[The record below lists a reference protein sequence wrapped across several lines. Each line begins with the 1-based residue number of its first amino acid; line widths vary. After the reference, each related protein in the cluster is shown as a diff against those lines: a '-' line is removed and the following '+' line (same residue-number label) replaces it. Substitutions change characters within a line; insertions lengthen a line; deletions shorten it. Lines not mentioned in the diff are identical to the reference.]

1 MKPRSFGNVILL
13 STLFVTGCDRVSQH
27 DSVTDASGTERLVL
41 NFIGT
46 SSGSDFHSLVWS
58 VRRDTGWVPNVTITR
73 EAFKADRANVRWV
86 SELHSLDAENGVAII
101 KVAEGDAPKNSPSV
115 YYWRNLDAHFEAWAG
130 WPREPTTRWLRIH
143 RETVAQAP
151 KRQPAAEVL

>member
-41 NFIGT
+41 NFIGS
-46 SSGSDFHSLVWS
+46 SSGSYFHSLVWS
-58 VRRDTGWVPNVTITR
+58 VHRDTGWVPNVTITR
-73 EAFKADRANVRWV
+73 EAFEADRANVRWV

-101 KVAEGDAPKNSPSV
+101 KVAEGDSPWNSPSV
-115 YYWRNLDAHFEAWAG
+115 NYNYSWRRWDLISNREVERLQECTSPFDAY
-130 WPREPTTRWLRIH
+130 
-143 RETVAQAP
+143 
-151 KRQPAAEVL
+151 AEE

>member
-73 EAFKADRANVRWV
+73 EAFEADRANIRWV

-101 KVAEGDAPKNSPSV
+101 KVAEGDAPWNSPSV
-115 YYWRNLDAHFEAWAG
+115 YYNYSWRRWDLISNRELDRLQECTSPFDAY
-130 WPREPTTRWLRIH
+130 
-143 RETVAQAP
+143 
-151 KRQPAAEVL
+151 AEE